1 MKRLRTIVLLL
12 GAFLFGAV
20 DQWAGGIHL
29 KAADP
34 AASPHENDEMARM
47 RKKAKER
54 RRRLIY
60 NNDGNDIFL
69 KIHENPKSFLS
80 QRIIPAL
87 NTQVDSIFYCTGG
100 TTVYDH
106 DTNVAQRSDDL
117 HERMNFNAPQ
127 SVNRHANMRML
138 RRAGVDS
145 LSLVTKHVHEAGLEV
160 FWTHRI
166 NDIHDSFTDWLF
178 SDWKR
183 EHPQYLMG
191 TPDDKKRHDIS
202 HPRYMWSTLDF
213 EKPEVL
219 DYLYRITE
227 EVCQRYD
234 VDGIEIDYF
243 RHPLFFRPNLQ
254 YKPAT
259 PVQVEIMTGFQR
271 RIREM
276 AYLEGNRRGRPIL
289 VAAHVPMSR
298 QTCLHVGIDLE
309 RWLRDDLLDVL
320 VAGSGYQPMSMP
332 TKKIAELGHAHGVPV
347 YPNISNSGMEQ
358 WSGRVEAWRAAASNV
373 WQAGADGM
381 NLFNWFPGAQND
393 PLFTT
398 LGDPQTLA
406 GLDKVFGIDNMREYY
421 GCLEQGVVQSQILPV
436 EFGRSGKPR
445 EVNLPLG
452 DDIAAAA
459 KAGNLKKVTL
469 RVQFVSR
476 TADDKV
482 ELYLNGN
489 LVEPESED
497 TKEGWVTYRPE
508 PRQYVP
514 GDNTISFRLTA
525 ARPGRK
531 VSISLRS
538 IELDVDYR

>member
-1 MKRLRTIVLLL
+1 MNKLMIFVLLL

-20 DQWAGGIHL
+20 DQRAGGSRL
-29 KAADP
+29 NAADP
-34 AASPHENDEMARM
+34 AASPRESAEMAIM

-60 NNDGNDIFL
+60 NNDGNDMSGQ
-69 KIHENPKSFLS
+69 IHENPESFLS
-80 QRIIPAL
+80 QRTIPAL

-100 TTVYDH
+100 TTHYDH
-106 DTNVAQRSDDL
+106 DTKVAETSEDM
-117 HERMNFNAPQ
+117 HERMKFKDPY

-138 RRAGVDS
+138 RRAGFDS
-145 LSLVTKHVHEAGLEV
+145 LSLVTKRGHEAGLEV

-166 NDIHDSFTDWLF
+166 NDIHDSFTDWLL
-178 SDWKR
+178 SNWKR
-183 EHPQYLMG
+183 EHPQYMMG
-191 TPDDKKRHDIS
+191 TPDDMKRYDIS

-243 RHPLFFRPNLQ
+243 RHPLFFRPNLE

-259 PVQVEIMTGFQR
+259 PAQVEIMTGFQR

-276 AYLEGNRRGRPIL
+276 AYREGNCRGRPIL
-289 VAAHVPMSR
+289 VATHVPMSK
-298 QTCLHVGIDLE
+298 QTCRHVGIDIE
-309 RWLRDDLLDVL
+309 GWLQDDLLDVL

-332 TKKIAELGHAHGVPV
+332 SQKIVELGHVYGVPV
-347 YPNISNSGMEQ
+347 YLNVSNSGMSQ
-358 WSGRVEAWRAAASNV
+358 WGGRIETWRAVASNI
-373 WQAGADGM
+373 WQAGADGIH
-381 NLFNWFPGAQND
+381 LFNWFPTVLND
-393 PLFTT
+393 PIFMT
-398 LGDPQTLA
+398 LGDRQTFG
-406 GLDKVFGIDNMREYY
+406 GLDKVFGIDNIKENY
-421 GCLEQGVVQSQILPV
+421 GCLEQGVVQSQTLPV
-436 EFGRSGKPR
+436 EFGFSGKPR

-459 KAGNLKKVTL
+459 KAGNLKQATL

-476 TADDKV
+476 TSNDKV
-482 ELYLNGN
+482 EMYLNGN

-497 TKEGWVTYRPE
+497 TKEGWVTYQPE
-508 PRQYVP
+508 PQQYLL
-514 GDNTISFRLTA
+514 GNNEISFRLAA

-531 VSISLRS
+531 VGVTVWA
-538 IELDVDYR
+538 IELDVDYF

>member
-1 MKRLRTIVLLL
+1 MADAAEGSPAVS
-12 GAFLFGAV
+12 GAE
-20 DQWAGGIHL
+20 
-29 KAADP
+29 
-34 AASPHENDEMARM
+34 AASAPARESAEMAHM
-47 RKKAKER
+47 RKKAKGR

-60 NNDGNDIFL
+60 NNDGNDMSWN
-69 KIHENPKSFLS
+69 HENPESFLS
-80 QRIIPAL
+80 KRIDPAL

-106 DTNVAQRSDDL
+106 DTNVAERSDDL
-117 HERMNFNAPQ
+117 HKVIKFTGGARV
-127 SVNRHANMRML
+127 VNMGML
-138 RRAGVDS
+138 RREGVDS
-145 LSLVTKHVHEAGLEV
+145 LSLVTKRGHEAGLEV

-166 NDIHDSFTDWLF
+166 NDIHDSFTDCLLTH
-178 SDWKR
+178 WKR

-191 TPDDKKRHDIS
+191 TPDDMKQYDIS

-213 EKPEVL
+213 DIPEVL

-227 EVCQRYD
+227 EVCQSYD

-243 RHPLFFRPNLQ
+243 RHPLFFRPNLE

-259 PVQVEIMTGFQR
+259 PAQVEIMTGFQR

-276 AYLEGNRRGRPIL
+276 AYREGNRRGRPIL
-289 VAAHVPMSR
+289 VATHVPMSK
-298 QTCLHVGIDLE
+298 QTCRHVGIE
-309 RWLRDDLLDVL
+309 IEGWLKDDLLDVL

-332 TKKIAELGHAHGVPV
+332 SQKIVELGHAHGVPV
-347 YPNISNSGMEQ
+347 YLNVSNSGMSQ
-358 WSGRVEAWRAAASNV
+358 WGGRIETWRAVASNV
-373 WQAGADGM
+373 WQAGADGIH
-381 NLFNWFPGAQND
+381 LFNWFPTVLND
-393 PLFTT
+393 PIFMT
-398 LGDPQTLA
+398 LGDRQTFG
-406 GLDKVFGIDNMREYY
+406 GLDKVFGIDNMKENY
-421 GCLEQGVVQSQILPV
+421 GCLEQGVVQSQTLPV
-436 EFGRSGKPR
+436 EFGFSGKPQ

-459 KAGNLKKVTL
+459 KAGNLKQATL

-476 TADDKV
+476 TSNDKV

-508 PRQYVP
+508 PQQYLL
-514 GDNTISFRLTA
+514 GNNEISFRLAA

-531 VSISLRS
+531 VGITVWA